1 MGSFS
6 LSLSRPETNFSESEA
21 IFKLIKISGA
31 NPPSR
36 KQKQSL
42 RVSTKIREESRGN
55 EQANWLHF
63 HNHFSIY
70 RDHIAYYKCIA
81 ALLIHITRMKR
92 KSAVLCFHCQMNIR
106 HLILV
111 CLNIWFIE
119 DKTKS
124 DLLKAFLRT
133 RFF

>member
-55 EQANWLHF
+55 EHANWLHF
-63 HNHFSIY
+63 RSHFSIY

-81 ALLIHITRMKR
+81 GLLIHITRMKR

-124 DLLKAFLRT
+124 DLLEAFLRI